1 MQLESKKC
9 QDQMGMKNDRNNNKT
24 RWELLPLDCLEDM
37 ARVLTEGAKK
47 YDDNSWQNLENGYE
61 RYKGALLR
69 HLYAAENETFDED
82 TGCRHLAQV
91 AINAIFM
98 LWISK
103 HRQEAQLSIED
114 IEKQKK
120 IEDFNIVLDNIE
132 DVIKADCDNLRKKMG
147 WVYEYEWNNKAIN
160 KAVKNS
166 GLSDVCITYEK
177 VFDAELSKNEYVY
190 TLYAKDIYPI
200 RKYTTNDDNTI
211 IDETV
216 YETKYIA
223 EYNLYRS
230 QLLSFLNSY
239 KENKDKLDYARFI
252 TTTKHTGV
260 PRNGNKSKIGSDSVE
275 STDNVS
281 ISETD
286 SKGHE

>member
-9 QDQMGMKNDRNNNKT
+9 QDQMGMKNDQKDDKT

-37 ARVLTEGAKK
+37 ARVLTEGARK
-47 YDDNSWQNLENGYE
+47 YDDNSWQNLDNGYE

-103 HRQEAQLSIED
+103 HRQEVQLSIED

-120 IEDFNIVLDNIE
+120 VEEFNIILDNIE
-132 DVIKADCDNLRKKMG
+132 DVIKADCDNLSKNRT
-147 WVYEYEWNNKAIN
+147 YEYKWNNKAIN
-160 KAVKNS
+160 KAIKNS
-166 GLSDVCITYEK
+166 GLSDVRITY
-177 VFDAELSKNEYVY
+177 NEILIPATEYTINQRYVY
-190 TLYAKDIYPI
+190 TLFA
-200 RKYTTNDDNTI
+200 T
-211 IDETV
+211 DETKHIV
-216 YETKYIA
+216 
-223 EYNLYRS
+223 EYNLYKS
-230 QLLSFLNSY
+230 QLLNFLNSY
-239 KENKDKLDYARFI
+239 KENKNKLDYA
-252 TTTKHTGV
+252 KL
-260 PRNGNKSKIGSDSVE
+260 PRKGNESKIGSDSVE
-275 STDNVS
+275 STNNVS

-286 SKGHE
+286 SKGHK